1 MIKVIQS
8 VDGTETELGDFE
20 KLISVAVTGATG
32 TAEYRLDPLQDN
44 VIKLVV
50 VSDVNLVQPPPER
63 LPPDEEVEHPIAGPP
78 ESRK

>member
-20 KLISVAVTGATG
+20 KLVSVAVTGATG

-44 VIKLVV
+44 IIKLVV
-50 VSDVNLVQPPPER
+50 VSDADLVAPPP
-63 LPPDEEVEHPIAGPP
+63 LPPDSPAHLPAGPP